1 MQMMYASILGFNTR
15 NELVS
20 THSFYHI
27 TVITTDVIKTLP
39 KETMTQIIRNQNK
52 PVKMKVVGMYV
63 YTHGSDEFYLAL
75 EVEIDGFNQFRKQIG
90 LKHFDAHITI
100 GHMWQNR
107 CRQVFEPRLATWLN
121 QASENNQREKAQKNQ
136 IKRKQRLRRSGN

>member
-1 MQMMYASILGFNTR
+1 MRMEVIVLEREIVNVTMMYASILGFNTR

-20 THSFYHI
+20 KHSFCHI
-27 TVITTDVIKTLP
+27 TAITTDEIKTLP
-39 KETMTQIIRNQNK
+39 KETMTQILRNQNK
-52 PVKMKVVGMYV
+52 PVKMKVVGMSV

-100 GHMWQNR
+100 GHICGR
-107 CRQVFEPRLATWLN
+107 TATGTCL
-121 QASENNQREKAQKNQ
+121 S
-136 IKRKQRLRRSGN
+136 LG